1 MFQKK
6 ILILFYSMII
16 LFALIHSLYIIYVL
30 NYFKTKYSI
39 AHPITY
45 FSNDLLY
52 HPIGTS
58 DIPTSK
64 VCKLG
69 NFLSWFLAGFILI
82 RGILIYYKKLNLPLK
97 NISLVILIL
106 AVMLSMMNLNVV
118 LYLLP
123 HFIIEIAYIKYSL
136 FKVL

>member
-45 FSNDLLY
+45 FTNDLLY

-58 DIPTSK
+58 DNPTSK

-69 NFLSWFLAGFILI
+69 NFLSCFLAGFILI
-82 RGILIYYKKLNLPLK
+82 RGILIYYKKYNSALK

-136 FKVL
+136 F

>member
-1 MFQKK
+1 
-6 ILILFYSMII
+6 MII

-45 FSNDLLY
+45 FTNDLLY

-58 DIPTSK
+58 DNPTSK

-69 NFLSWFLAGFILI
+69 NFLSCFLAGFILI
-82 RGILIYYKKLNLPLK
+82 RGILIYYKKYNSALK

-136 FKVL
+136 F

>member
-6 ILILFYSMII
+6 ILTLFYSMII

-58 DIPTSK
+58 DTPTSK

-69 NFLSWFLAGFILI
+69 NLLSWYLAAFILI
-82 RGILIYYKKLNLPLK
+82 RGILIYYKKIKISLK
-97 NISLVILIL
+97 NISLIILIIG
-106 AVMLSMMNLNVV
+106 VMLSMLNLNVV
-118 LYLLP
+118 LYLIP

-136 FKVL
+136 F

>member
-1 MFQKK
+1 
-6 ILILFYSMII
+6 MII

-30 NYFKTKYSI
+30 NYFKTTYSI

-52 HPIGTS
+52 HPIGKS
-58 DIPTSK
+58 DTPTSK

-69 NFLSWFLAGFILI
+69 NLLSWYLAGFILI
-82 RGILIYYKKLNLPLK
+82 RGFLIYFKKNKILPLK
-97 NISLVILIL
+97 KISLIILIL
-106 AVMLSMMNLNVV
+106 GIMLSIMNLNVV

-123 HFIIEIAYIKYSL
+123 HFIIEISYIKYS
-136 FKVL
+136 FF